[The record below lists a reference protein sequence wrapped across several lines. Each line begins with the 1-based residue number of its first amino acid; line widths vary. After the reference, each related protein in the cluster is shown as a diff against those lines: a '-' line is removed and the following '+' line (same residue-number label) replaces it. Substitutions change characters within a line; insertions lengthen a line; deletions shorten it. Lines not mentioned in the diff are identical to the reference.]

1 MKQGL
6 QPSKSGR
13 VNERPQEDLKQA
25 LRLVM
30 LKVGL
35 RAANL
40 PNDEERQVLIDHAL
54 KYYGNHTPE
63 EIKYAFDL
71 AITDKLDLEAKDVT
85 CYENFSCLYFST
97 IMNAYRKWIN
107 NEFKQGRIETVNQ
120 KLIEYQPDRDQIE
133 KEYQQFLASGEAK
146 RFLPKDTQ
154 RQI

>member
-1 MKQGL
+1 MQQEL
-6 QPSKSGR
+6 THSKSGR
-13 VNERPQEDLKQA
+13 INERPQEDLKQA

-40 PNDEERQVLIDHAL
+40 PNDEERQVLIDHVQ

-71 AITDKLDLEAKDVT
+71 AITDKLELDAKEVT

-97 IMNAYRKWIN
+97 IMNAYRKWFS
-107 NEFKQGRIETVNQ
+107 NEAREGRIEKVKQN
-120 KLIEYQPDRDQIE
+120 LIEYKPDQAQIE
-133 KEYQQFLASGEAK
+133 KEYQEFLQTDLGK
-146 RFLPKDTQ
+146 QLNPK
-154 RQI
+154 I

>member
-1 MKQGL
+1 MQQEL
-6 QPSKSGR
+6 THSKSGR

-40 PNDEERQVLIDHAL
+40 PNDEERQVLIDHVL

-71 AITDKLDLEAKDVT
+71 ALTDKLELEKSEVT

-97 IMNAYRKWIN
+97 IMNAYRKWFN
-107 NEFKQGRIETVNQ
+107 NEWKQGRVETVKQ
-120 KLIEYQPDRDQIE
+120 KLIEYQPDRNQIE
-133 KEYQQFLASGEAK
+133 KEYQEFLQTDLGK
-146 RFLPKDTQ
+146 QLNPKL
-154 RQI
+154 

>member
-1 MKQGL
+1 MQQGL
-6 QPSKSGR
+6 TPSKSGR

-25 LRLVM
+25 LRFVM

-40 PNDEERQVLIDHAL
+40 PNDEERQILIDHIS

-71 AITDKLDLEAKDVT
+71 ALTDKLELDAKEVT

-97 IMNAYRKWIN
+97 IMNAYRKWFN
-107 NEFKQGRIETVNQ
+107 NEARQGRIETVKQN
-120 KLIEYQPDRDQIE
+120 LIEYKPDQAQIE
-133 KEYQQFLASGEAK
+133 KEYQEFLQTDLGK
-146 RFLPKDTQ
+146 QLNPK
-154 RQI
+154 I

>member
-1 MKQGL
+1 MQQEL
-6 QPSKSGR
+6 THSKSGR

-40 PNDEERQVLIDHAL
+40 PNDEERQVLIDHVL

-71 AITDKLDLEAKDVT
+71 AITDKLELEAKDVT

-97 IMNAYRKWIN
+97 IMNAYRKWFN
-107 NEFKQGRIETVNQ
+107 NEWKQGRIETVKR
-120 KLIEYQPDRDQIE
+120 KLIEYQPDKEQIE
-133 KEYQQFLASGEAK
+133 MEYQQFLNSPDIPK
-146 RFLPKDTQ
+146 QLKPKD
-154 RQI
+154 